1 MTEKIRLDTWLWYAR
16 FYKSR
21 SLSSKAILSG
31 KLRVNSNKIIKPASK
46 VKIND
51 VLTINHIN
59 MVRIIQVQSLCS
71 RRGPASEAQKLYNDL
86 AGDITDASKIKSVSE
101 KSKKETNKRPTKKD
115 RRILD
120 KIVTKT
126 LEWLV
131 EPV

>member
-51 VLTINHIN
+51 VLTINYLN
-59 MVRIIQVQSLCS
+59 VVRIIQVQNLGI
-71 RRGPASEAQKLYNDL
+71 RRGPASEAQKLFKDL
-86 AGDITDASKIKSVSE
+86 SGDANGVTNIKHVSE
-101 KSKKETNKRPTKKD
+101 KSKKDINKRPTKKD
-115 RRILD
+115 RRILN
-120 KIVTKT
+120 KIVAKT
-126 LEWLV
+126 LE
-131 EPV
+131 

>member
-31 KLRVNSNKIIKPASK
+31 KLRLNSNKIIKPASRI
-46 VKIND
+46 KIND

-59 MVRIIQVQSLCS
+59 MVRIIQVQSLGS
-71 RRGPASEAQKLYNDL
+71 RRGPASEAQKLYNEL
-86 AGDITDASKIKSVSE
+86 SENRIDASKIKSVSE
-101 KSKKETNKRPTKKD
+101 KPKRERNKRPTKKD
-115 RRILD
+115 RRMLD

-126 LEWLV
+126 LE
-131 EPV
+131 

>member
-1 MTEKIRLDTWLWYAR
+1 MTDKIRLDTWLWYAR

-31 KLRVNSNKIIKPASK
+31 KLRLNSNKIIKPASK

-59 MVRIIQVQSLCS
+59 MVRIVQVQSLGS

-86 AGDITDASKIKSVSE
+86 SGDMIEASKIKSVSE

-126 LEWLV
+126 LE
-131 EPV
+131 

>member
-1 MTEKIRLDTWLWYAR
+1 MIEKIRLDTWLWYAR

-31 KLRVNSNKIIKPASK
+31 KLRVNSDKIIKPASK

-51 VLTINHIN
+51 VLTITHVN
-59 MVRIIQVQSLCS
+59 MVRIIQVESLGV
-71 RRGPASEAQKLYNDL
+71 RRGPASEAQKLYKDRS
-86 AGDITDASKIKSVSE
+86 GDTKGTFNIKHVSE
-101 KSKKETNKRPTKKD
+101 KTKKDTNKRPTKKD

-126 LEWLV
+126 LE
-131 EPV
+131 

>member
-51 VLTINHIN
+51 VLTINHLN
-59 MVRIIQVQSLCS
+59 MVRIIQVQILGA
-71 RRGPASEAQKLYNDL
+71 RRGPASEAQKLYKDRS
-86 AGDITDASKIKSVSE
+86 GDAIGTFKIKHVSE
-101 KSKKETNKRPTKKD
+101 KSKKDTNKRPTKKD

-126 LEWLV
+126 LE
-131 EPV
+131 

>member
-59 MVRIIQVQSLCS
+59 MVRIIQVQSLGS

-86 AGDITDASKIKSVSE
+86 SGDMIEASKIKSVSE

-126 LEWLV
+126 LE
-131 EPV
+131 

>member
-31 KLRVNSNKIIKPASK
+31 KLRLNSNKIIKPASK

-59 MVRIIQVQSLCS
+59 MVRIIQVQSLGS
-71 RRGPASEAQKLYNDL
+71 RRGPASEAQKLYKDL
-86 AGDITDASKIKSVSE
+86 LEDATGASNIKYVSE
-101 KSKKETNKRPTKKD
+101 EPKKDTNKRPTKKD

-126 LEWLV
+126 LE
-131 EPV
+131 

>member
-31 KLRVNSNKIIKPASK
+31 KVRVNSNKIIKPASK

-51 VLTINHIN
+51 VLTINHVN
-59 MVRIIQVQSLCS
+59 TVRIIQIQSLGA
-71 RRGPASEAQKLYNDL
+71 RRGPASEAQKLYKDL
-86 AGDITDASKIKSVSE
+86 SGDATGSANNKNLSQ
-101 KSKKETNKRPTKKD
+101 KSKKDTNKRPTKKD

-126 LEWLV
+126 LE
-131 EPV
+131 

>member
-31 KLRVNSNKIIKPASK
+31 KVRVNSIKIIKPASK
-46 VKIND
+46 VKIKD
-51 VLTINHIN
+51 VLTINHVKL
-59 MVRIIQVQSLCS
+59 VRIIEVQSLGA
-71 RRGPASEAQKLYNDL
+71 RRGPASEAQKLYKDL
-86 AGDITDASKIKSVSE
+86 LEDATGAFNIKYVSE
-101 KSKKETNKRPTKKD
+101 EPKKDTNKRPTKKD

-126 LEWLV
+126 LE
-131 EPV
+131 

>member
-31 KLRVNSNKIIKPASK
+31 KLRLNSNKIIKPASK

-59 MVRIIQVQSLCS
+59 MVRIIQVQSLGS

-86 AGDITDASKIKSVSE
+86 SGNIIDASKINSVSE
-101 KSKKETNKRPTKKD
+101 KPKKETNKRPTKKD
-115 RRILD
+115 RRMLD

-126 LEWLV
+126 LE
-131 EPV
+131 

>member
-31 KLRVNSNKIIKPASK
+31 KLRLNSNKIIKPASK

-59 MVRIIQVQSLCS
+59 VVRVIQVQSLGS

-86 AGDITDASKIKSVSE
+86 SENIIDASKIKSVSE
-101 KSKKETNKRPTKKD
+101 RPKKETNKRPTKKD

-126 LEWLV
+126 LE
-131 EPV
+131 

>member
-21 SLSSKAILSG
+21 SLSSRAIFSG
-31 KLRVNSNKIIKPASK
+31 KLRVNANKIIKPASK

-59 MVRIIQVQSLCS
+59 MVRIIQVQSLGS
-71 RRGPASEAQKLYNDL
+71 RRGPASEAQQLYNDL
-86 AGDITDASKIKSVSE
+86 SGDMIDASKIKSVSE

-126 LEWLV
+126 LE
-131 EPV
+131 

>member
-21 SLSSKAILSG
+21 SLSSKAILNG

-59 MVRIIQVQSLCS
+59 MVRIIQVQSLGS

-86 AGDITDASKIKSVSE
+86 SGHMLSLIHI
-101 KSKKETNKRPTKKD
+101 
-115 RRILD
+115 
-120 KIVTKT
+120 
-126 LEWLV
+126 
-131 EPV
+131 

>member
-1 MTEKIRLDTWLWYAR
+1 MTEKIRLDIWLWYAR

-31 KLRVNSNKIIKPASK
+31 KLRVNSIKIIKPASK

-51 VLTINHIN
+51 VLTINHVN
-59 MVRIIQVQSLCS
+59 TVRIIQIQSIGA
-71 RRGPASEAQKLYNDL
+71 RRGPASEAQALYKDL
-86 AGDITDASKIKSVSE
+86 SEDVTAASKIKDISE
-101 KSKKETNKRPTKKD
+101 KSKKDKNKRPTKKD

-126 LEWLV
+126 LE
-131 EPV
+131 

>member
-1 MTEKIRLDTWLWYAR
+1 MNEKIRLDTWLWYAR

-21 SLSSKAILSG
+21 SLSAKAILSG

-59 MVRIIQVQSLCS
+59 MVRIIQVQSLGS

-126 LEWLV
+126 LE
-131 EPV
+131 

>member
-46 VKIND
+46 VKIDD
-51 VLTINHIN
+51 VLTINHLN
-59 MVRIIQVQSLCS
+59 MVRIIQVQSLGI
-71 RRGPASEAQKLYNDL
+71 RRGPASEAQTLYNDL
-86 AGDITDASKIKSVSE
+86 SADVTAASKIKDVSE
-101 KSKKETNKRPTKKD
+101 KSKKDTNKRPTKKD

-120 KIVTKT
+120 KIVAKT
-126 LEWLV
+126 LE
-131 EPV
+131 

>member
-21 SLSSKAILSG
+21 SLSAKAILSG

-59 MVRIIQVQSLCS
+59 MVRIIQVQSLGS

-126 LEWLV
+126 LE
-131 EPV
+131 

>member
-31 KLRVNSNKIIKPASK
+31 KLKLNSNKINKPASK

-59 MVRIIQVQSLCS
+59 MVRIIQVQSLGS
-71 RRGPASEAQKLYNDL
+71 RRGPASEAQKLYYDL
-86 AGDITDASKIKSVSE
+86 SGDITDASKTKHVSE

-126 LEWLV
+126 LE
-131 EPV
+131 

>member
-21 SLSSKAILSG
+21 SLSAKAILSG

-59 MVRIIQVQSLCS
+59 MVRIIQVQSLGS

-86 AGDITDASKIKSVSE
+86 SGDKIDASKIKSVSE

-126 LEWLV
+126 LE
-131 EPV
+131 

>member
-51 VLTINHIN
+51 VLTINHLN
-59 MVRIIQVQSLCS
+59 MVRIIQVQSLGF
-71 RRGPASEAQKLYNDL
+71 RRGPASEAQALYNDL
-86 AGDITDASKIKSVSE
+86 SADLTAASKIKDVSE
-101 KSKKETNKRPTKKD
+101 KSKKDTNKRPTKKD
-115 RRILD
+115 RRILH
-120 KIVTKT
+120 KIVAKT
-126 LEWLV
+126 LE
-131 EPV
+131 

>member
-31 KLRVNSNKIIKPASK
+31 KLRVNSDKTIKPASK

-51 VLTINHIN
+51 VLTINHAN
-59 MVRIIQVQSLCS
+59 MVRIIQVQSLGV
-71 RRGPASEAQKLYNDL
+71 RRGPASEAQKLYKDCS
-86 AGDITDASKIKSVSE
+86 GDALGTFKIKHVSE
-101 KSKKETNKRPTKKD
+101 KSKKDTNKRPTKKD

-126 LEWLV
+126 LE
-131 EPV
+131 

>member
-31 KLRVNSNKIIKPASK
+31 KLRLNSNKIIKPASK

-59 MVRIIQVQSLCS
+59 MVRIIQVQSLGS
-71 RRGPASEAQKLYNDL
+71 RRGPASEAQTLYNDL
-86 AGDITDASKIKSVSE
+86 SADITDVSKIKHISE
-101 KSKKETNKRPTKKD
+101 KSKKETNKWPTKKD

-126 LEWLV
+126 LE
-131 EPV
+131 

>member
-31 KLRVNSNKIIKPASK
+31 KVRVNSIKIIKPASK
-46 VKIND
+46 VKIKD
-51 VLTINHIN
+51 VLTINHVKL
-59 MVRIIQVQSLCS
+59 VRVIEVQSLGA
-71 RRGPASEAQKLYNDL
+71 RRGPASEAQKLYKDCS
-86 AGDITDASKIKSVSE
+86 GDAKGAFNIKHVSE
-101 KSKKETNKRPTKKD
+101 KSKKDTNKRPTKKD

-126 LEWLV
+126 LE
-131 EPV
+131 